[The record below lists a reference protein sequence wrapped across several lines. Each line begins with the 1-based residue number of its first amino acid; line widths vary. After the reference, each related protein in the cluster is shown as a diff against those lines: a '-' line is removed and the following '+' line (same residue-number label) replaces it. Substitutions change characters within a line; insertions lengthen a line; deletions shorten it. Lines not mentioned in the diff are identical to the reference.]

1 MKKIY
6 LFDHKI
12 SYKTFK
18 LVMDKYAQ
26 DGITPVHLDKI
37 LWQMNRDRQIYVWI
51 DDSGDPICI
60 GTKLPKGE
68 IKIIKNPA

>member
-1 MKKIY
+1 
-6 LFDHKI
+6 
-12 SYKTFK
+12 
-18 LVMDKYAQ
+18 MDKYAQ